1 MLRRLRNWC
10 INATLRPGFVF
21 GGGTRPIYP
30 SPNLAA
36 RGGFKNNLLCASK
49 VMVLVGYMV
58 TFAVEE
64 R

>member
-1 MLRRLRNWC
+1 MLRRLKNWC
-10 INATLRPGFVF
+10 IKATLRPGFVF
-21 GGGTRPIYP
+21 GGGTWPMYP

-36 RGGFKNNLLCASK
+36 RGGFRNSLLWASK
-49 VMVLVGYMV
+49 VMVFVGYMV